1 MSAEVLIRLS
11 GVAKKFTTTLK
22 KSMQYGALDLART
35 AVGLPAPRG
44 RLRPGEFWAVR
55 DVSFAVRRGECIG
68 LIGPNGAGKSTLLK
82 MLNGIILPDAGA
94 IEIVGRVGAL
104 IEIGA
109 GFHPLLTGRENIYI
123 NGAIMGLSR
132 REIDRSLDS
141 IIEFAELGTF
151 IDTPVSYYSSGM
163 YVRLGF
169 AIAAHLKPDVLLIDE
184 VLAVGDVGFRAKC
197 YNYIA
202 GFMQSCAVIL
212 VSHSMPHIDRYC
224 QKSVLMLNGRAEA
237 YDQTRTVIEKYYG
250 AFQGERTTIVESGGN
265 RLLRF
270 ELLDQHGSPVTAV
283 NHGGLLRIRLQVMLE
298 ERISA
303 PIVQLSFL
311 NRELQVIAVSKSAPN
326 AIRSLP
332 GRATGLQVDIQPLIL
347 NTGAYK
353 ISLLVFD
360 GSGQEHLLWHNAAWD
375 LQVAGA
381 MLNYGSAA
389 VYFDATWTQV
399 DEP

>member
-1 MSAEVLIRLS
+1 MSSDVLIRLS
-11 GVAKKFTTTLK
+11 GVSKKFTTTLN
-22 KSMQYGALDLART
+22 KSMWYGALDLGRA
-35 AVGLPAPRG
+35 ALGLQPPRG

-55 DVSFAVRRGECIG
+55 DVSFTVRRGECVG

-82 MLNGIILPDAGA
+82 LLNGIIIPDAGSV
-94 IEIVGRVGAL
+94 EMLGRVGAL
-104 IEIGA
+104 LEIGA

-123 NGAIMGLSR
+123 NGAIMGLAR
-132 REIDRSLDS
+132 REIDERLDS
-141 IIEFAELGTF
+141 IIEFAELGAF

-224 QKSVLMLNGRAEA
+224 QKSVLMLKGRAEA
-237 YDQTRTVIEKYYG
+237 YERTPAVIERYYR
-250 AFQGERTTIVESGGN
+250 AFEGERTSIIESAGN

-270 ELLDQHGSPVTAV
+270 ELLDEQGNPVAALAHGS
-283 NHGGLLRIRLQVMLE
+283 LLRIRLQVMLE
-298 ERISA
+298 NRVSA

-311 NRELQVIAVSKSAPN
+311 NRELQVIAISRSAPH
-326 AIRSLP
+326 AVRSLP
-332 GRATGLQVDIQPLIL
+332 GQPLSLQADIQPLIL
-347 NTGAYK
+347 HTGAYK

-360 GSGQEHLLWHNAAWD
+360 SSGQEHLLWHNAAWD
-375 LQVAGA
+375 LQVTGP

-399 DEP
+399 L

>member
-11 GVAKKFTTTLK
+11 GVSKKFTTTLR

-35 AVGLPAPRG
+35 VVGLPAPKG
-44 RLRPGEFWAVR
+44 RLRPGEFWAVH
-55 DVSFAVRRGECIG
+55 DVSFEVRRGECIG

-82 MLNGIILPDAGA
+82 MLNGIILPDAGT
-94 IEIVGRVGAL
+94 IEMRGRVGAL

-109 GFHPLLTGRENIYI
+109 GFHPLLTGRENIYV
-123 NGAIMGLSR
+123 NGTIMGLSR
-132 REIDRSLDS
+132 REIDENLNS
-141 IIEFAELGTF
+141 IIGFAELGTF

-202 GFMQSCAVIL
+202 SFMKSCAVIL

-224 QKSVLMLNGRAEA
+224 QKSVLMLAGKAQS
-237 YDQTRTVIEKYYG
+237 YDQTRTVIEQYYG
-250 AFQGERTTIVESGGN
+250 AFQGERRTIVESGGN
-265 RLLRF
+265 SLLRL
-270 ELLDQHGSPVTAV
+270 ELLDQDNNPITKIEHGS
-283 NHGGLLRIRLQVMLE
+283 LLRIRLQVMLE
-298 ERISA
+298 ERISS

-311 NRELQVIAVSKSAPN
+311 NRELQVIAVSKSDKDAF
-326 AIRSLP
+326 RSLP
-332 GRATGLQVDIQPLIL
+332 GKATDILVDIQPLIL

-360 GSGQEHLLWHNAAWD
+360 GSGQEHLVWHNAAWD
-375 LQVAGA
+375 LQVTGA
-381 MLNYGSAA
+381 MMNYGSAA
-389 VYFDATWTQV
+389 VYFDAAWTQV
-399 DEP
+399 P